1 MHGNLMM
8 EKATF
13 LKAYI
18 VIDPLIT
25 KGVGWRSRNQWSWV
39 ALQDHST

>member
-1 MHGNLMM
+1 MLMHGNLMM

-25 KGVGWRSRNQWSWV
+25 KGVG
-39 ALQDHST
+39 